1 MKPIVI
7 LGIFVADTAYRADRQ
22 PKMGETILGTSFV
35 LGPGGKGSNQSV
47 AAAMASAGASAG
59 QKVHFITRLGRDA
72 FADIARATWG
82 RAGVVPEVTED
93 AESYTGAA
101 YIFIENAT
109 GNNAIIVAPGAAGRV
124 SVADVE
130 AKRGLIEGAAV
141 FVTQLEQPIPAARRG
156 LEIARAAGVVTILNP
171 APAATLDDA
180 MLALCDFV
188 TPNESEAEALTGLP
202 VTSVAEAEQA
212 ADALL
217 AKGVG
222 AVVITLGGNGALYRD
237 RARSVHVPVISAG
250 PVVETTGAG
259 DAFNGGFAV
268 ALAEGR
274 DVVEAVRFGC
284 ATAGISVTRPGTAP
298 AMPARAE
305 IEALLART

>member
-7 LGIFVADTAYRADRQ
+7 LGIFVADTAYRAERQ

-47 AAAMASAGASAG
+47 AAAMAGG
-59 QKVHFITRLGRDA
+59 KVHFITRLGDDA
-72 FADIARATWG
+72 FADIARATWAK
-82 RAGVVPEVTED
+82 AGVAPEVKVD

-109 GNNAIIVAPGAAGRV
+109 GNNAIIVSPGAAGRV
-124 SVADVE
+124 SVQDVE
-130 AKRGLIEGAAV
+130 EKADLIRSAAI
-141 FVTQLEQPIPAARRG
+141 FVTQLEQPIPAALRA
-156 LEIARAAGVVTILNP
+156 LQIAREAGVTTILNP
-171 APAATLDDA
+171 APAATLSDE
-180 MLALCDFV
+180 MLALCDYV

-202 VTSVAEAEQA
+202 VTTVDQA
-212 ADALL
+212 KAAAAALL

-222 AVVITLGGNGALYRD
+222 AVVITLGGKGALYHDGKRT
-237 RARSVHVPVISAG
+237 VHVPVISAG

-268 ALAEGR
+268 ALAEGM
-274 DVVEAVRFGC
+274 DVVDAVRFGC

-298 AMPARAE
+298 SMPARSE
-305 IEALLART
+305 IDSLLAK

>member
-7 LGIFVADTAYRADRQ
+7 LGIFVADTAYRAERM
-22 PKMGETILGTSFV
+22 PKMGETILGRTFV

-47 AAAMASAGASAG
+47 AAAMAQSGTAG
-59 QKVHFITRLGRDA
+59 KTHFITRLGRDD
-72 FADIARATWG
+72 FAAIARSTWAK
-82 RAGVVPEVTED
+82 AGVVPEVTED
-93 AESYTGAA
+93 SESYTGAA
-101 YIFIENAT
+101 FIFLEDAT
-109 GNNAIIVAPGAAGRV
+109 GNNAIIVSPGAAGRV
-124 SVADVE
+124 SVDDVE
-130 AKRGLIEGAAV
+130 ARRGLIEGASV
-141 FVTQLEQPIPAARRG
+141 FVTQLEQPVPAARRA
-156 LEIARAAGVVTILNP
+156 LEIARAAGVRTILNP

-188 TPNESEAEALTGLP
+188 TPNESEAETLTGLP
-202 VTSVAEAEQA
+202 VTSVAEAERA

-222 AVVITLGGNGALYRD
+222 AVIVTLGGNGALYRD
-237 RARSVHVPVISAG
+237 RTRSVHVPVISAG

-268 ALAEGR
+268 ALSEGR

-298 AMPARAE
+298 SMPARPE
-305 IEALLART
+305 IDALLARG